1 MANDGNKAKK
11 KQESV
16 IIENVEL
23 FLTKPDELDIKVVGV
38 QELRKQLLACWIS
51 LEENDL
57 PLTPRLLG
65 RPGVG
70 KTTLAYAV
78 GKAMNKD
85 VYIFQCTMD
94 TRPEDLIV
102 TPVISDNNKIRY
114 QASPLVTAMI
124 KGGVCVLD
132 EGNRM
137 MEKAWASL
145 APLFDKRRYV
155 ESITAGVKIK
165 AHPGFRCAV
174 TMNNDSS
181 TFEVP
186 EYIMSRLQPQIFID
200 FPSRDEEKEILR
212 INLPFAEEE
221 MLNMMADYLK
231 YAHDYDEPFTSRDG
245 IHIIRYAMKLIKHN
259 DMKRDNAI
267 EQAIKQVLGENA
279 VNYLNPKKEQPKYN
293 VEQSIN
299 DLIYNSEFNVSN
311 EDDIDE
317 DDEDDDDDFYD
328 DDFDDNDEDED
339 DDDYGYHY
347 DFDEDEEE
355 DDDFYDEEDDD
366 FYDEDEEDDEDFLDE
381 DDDDKF

>member
-1 MANDGNKAKK
+1 MANDEKETRKA
-11 KQESV
+11 QESV
-16 IIENVEL
+16 IIEGVEL

-38 QELRKQLLACWIS
+38 QELQKQLRACWLTI
-51 LEENDL
+51 EKGDL

-78 GKAMNKD
+78 GKSMSRD
-85 VYIFQCTMD
+85 VYIYQCTMD

-114 QASPLVTAMI
+114 QASPLVTAII

-155 ESITAGVKIK
+155 ESITAGIKIK
-165 AHPGFRCAV
+165 AHPNFRCAV

-212 INLPFAEEE
+212 INLPFAKEE
-221 MLNMMADYLK
+221 MLDMMADYLRRT
-231 YAHDYDEPFTSRDG
+231 HDYDEPFTSRDG
-245 IHIIRYAMKLIKHN
+245 IHIIRYAMKLMKHTG
-259 DMKRDNAI
+259 MKKD
-267 EQAIKQVLGENA
+267 QAIQQAIQQILGENA
-279 VNYLNPKKEQPKYN
+279 VGYLSPEKKQQQQYDFG
-293 VEQSIN
+293 QSIN
-299 DLIYNSEFNVSN
+299 DLLYNSEFNIVN
-311 EDDIDE
+311 DREEEELEDDEFYD
-317 DDEDDDDDFYD
+317 DDEDDDDYYYD
-328 DDFDDNDEDED
+328 DDDDDEYYD
-339 DDDYGYHY
+339 DDD
-347 DFDEDEEE
+347 DDDEEE
-355 DDDFYDEEDDD
+355 DD
-366 FYDEDEEDDEDFLDE
+366 EDEYQL
-381 DDDDKF
+381 